1 MTILK
6 TYFKGDVIHM
16 EMTVQRALNE
26 LNTLESRID
35 KRLSDFRIIGTRKN
49 SESRVSET
57 REPVA
62 DFAVRAKAIMD
73 SADALLK
80 RQQQLKHAIMTSNA
94 QTMIEVAGVTYSVMT
109 AIDRK
114 RTIESE
120 KQVLACMKQALRNA
134 ETKVSRENDKVE
146 DYIQRQ
152 VLAMAS
158 GDLANKK
165 DEFITSF
172 EKSYRDKNGWDLV
185 DPLGLRDLIEKRE
198 QEILDFELEIDT
210 ALTVS
215 NAITKIVIED

>member
-1 MTILK
+1 
-6 TYFKGDVIHM
+6 
-16 EMTVQRALNE
+16 
-26 LNTLESRID
+26 
-35 KRLSDFRIIGTRKN
+35 
-49 SESRVSET
+49 
-57 REPVA
+57 
-62 DFAVRAKAIMD
+62 
-73 SADALLK
+73 
-80 RQQQLKHAIMTSNA
+80 
-94 QTMIEVAGVTYSVMT
+94 
-109 AIDRK
+109 
-114 RTIESE
+114 
-120 KQVLACMKQALRNA
+120 MKQALRNA

-158 GDLANKK
+158 GDLANKR

>member
-1 MTILK
+1 
-6 TYFKGDVIHM
+6 M

-49 SESRVSET
+49 SENRVSET

-94 QTMIEVAGVTYSVMT
+94 QTMVEVAGVTYSVMT

-134 ETKVSRENDKVE
+134 ETKVLRENDKVE

-158 GDLANKK
+158 GDLANKY

-172 EKSYRDKNGWDLV
+172 EKSYRDKHGWDLV

>member
-1 MTILK
+1 
-6 TYFKGDVIHM
+6 M

-26 LNTLESRID
+26 LNTLENRID
-35 KRLSDFRIIGTRKN
+35 KRLSDFRIVGTRKN
-49 SESRVSET
+49 SEAKVSET
-57 REPVA
+57 RESVT
-62 DFAVRAKAIMD
+62 DFSVRAVATLE
-73 SADALLK
+73 SVDALLK
-80 RQQQLKHAIMTSNA
+80 RQRELKQAIMTSNA

-114 RTIESE
+114 RTIENE
-120 KQVLACMKQALRNA
+120 KEVLASMKSALRTA
-134 ETKVSRENDKVE
+134 EAKVSRENDKVE

-152 VLAMAS
+152 VLVMAG

-172 EKSYRDKNGWDLV
+172 EKSYRDKNSWDLV
-185 DPLGLRDLIEKRE
+185 DPLQLRDLIEKRE

-215 NAITKIVIED
+215 NAITKIVIEG

>member
-1 MTILK
+1 
-6 TYFKGDVIHM
+6 M

-26 LNTLESRID
+26 LNTLENRID
-35 KRLSDFRIIGTRKN
+35 KRLSDFRIVGTRKN
-49 SESRVSET
+49 SEAKVSET
-57 REPVA
+57 RESVT
-62 DFAVRAKAIMD
+62 DFSVRAVATLE
-73 SADALLK
+73 SVDALLK
-80 RQQQLKHAIMTSNA
+80 RQRELKQAIMTSNA

-114 RTIESE
+114 RTIENE
-120 KQVLACMKQALRNA
+120 KEVLASMKSALRTA
-134 ETKVSRENDKVE
+134 EAKVSRENDKVE

-152 VLAMAS
+152 VLVMAG

-172 EKSYRDKNGWDLV
+172 EKSYRDKNSWDLV
-185 DPLGLRDLIEKRE
+185 DPLQLRDLIEKRE

>member
-1 MTILK
+1 MA
-6 TYFKGDVIHM
+6 

-26 LNTLESRID
+26 LNTLEGRID

-49 SESRVSET
+49 SESKVSET
-57 REPVA
+57 RETVA

-94 QTMIEVAGVTYSVMT
+94 QTMVEVAGVTYTVMT

-114 RTIESE
+114 RTIENE
-120 KQVLACMKQALRNA
+120 KRVLATMKSALRTA

>member
-1 MTILK
+1 
-6 TYFKGDVIHM
+6 
-16 EMTVQRALNE
+16 
-26 LNTLESRID
+26 
-35 KRLSDFRIIGTRKN
+35 
-49 SESRVSET
+49 
-57 REPVA
+57 
-62 DFAVRAKAIMD
+62 
-73 SADALLK
+73 
-80 RQQQLKHAIMTSNA
+80 MTSNA

-134 ETKVSRENDKVE
+134 ETKVLRENDKVE

>member
-49 SESRVSET
+49 SENRVSET

-62 DFAVRAKAIMD
+62 DFAVRAKSILD

-134 ETKVSRENDKVE
+134 ETKVLRENDKVE

>member
-1 MTILK
+1 
-6 TYFKGDVIHM
+6 M

-49 SESRVSET
+49 SENRVSET

-62 DFAVRAKAIMD
+62 DFAVRAKTIMD

-158 GDLANKK
+158 GDLANKR

>member
-26 LNTLESRID
+26 LNTLENRIN

-49 SESRVSET
+49 SENRVSET

-62 DFAVRAKAIMD
+62 DFAVHAKAIMD

-94 QTMIEVAGVTYSVMT
+94 QTMIEVAGATYSVMT

-134 ETKVSRENDKVE
+134 ETKVLRENDKVE

>member
-1 MTILK
+1 
-6 TYFKGDVIHM
+6 M

-49 SESRVSET
+49 SENRVSET

-80 RQQQLKHAIMTSNA
+80 RQQQLKRAIMTSNA

-134 ETKVSRENDKVE
+134 ETKVLRENDKVE

-172 EKSYRDKNGWDLV
+172 EKLYRDKNGWDLV

>member
-1 MTILK
+1 
-6 TYFKGDVIHM
+6 M

-26 LNTLESRID
+26 LNTLENRID
-35 KRLSDFRIIGTRKN
+35 KRLSDFRIVGTRKN
-49 SESRVSET
+49 SEAKVSET
-57 REPVA
+57 RESVV
-62 DFAVRAKAIMD
+62 DFSVRAVATLK
-73 SADALLK
+73 SVDALLK
-80 RQQQLKHAIMTSNA
+80 RQRELKQAIMTSNA

-114 RTIESE
+114 RTIENE
-120 KQVLACMKQALRNA
+120 KEVLASMKSALRTA
-134 ETKVSRENDKVE
+134 EAKVSRENDKVE

-152 VLAMAS
+152 VLVMAG

-172 EKSYRDKNGWDLV
+172 EKSYRDKNSWDLV
-185 DPLGLRDLIEKRE
+185 DPLQLRDLIEKRE

>member
-1 MTILK
+1 MA
-6 TYFKGDVIHM
+6 

-26 LNTLESRID
+26 LNTLENRID

-49 SESRVSET
+49 SESKVSET
-57 REPVA
+57 RETVA

-94 QTMIEVAGVTYSVMT
+94 QTMVEVAGVTYTVMT

-114 RTIESE
+114 RTIENE
-120 KQVLACMKQALRNA
+120 KRVLATMKSALRTA